1 MTRATVWVEA
11 NEGGEPLVE
20 TVRSRLTTDPH
31 LRMHGSA
38 LPVEVRAFYGRTPVA
53 RREAGG
59 YDAYHHAEDGST
71 CIWVD
76 DHWFVPTSA
85 GGDGYACALE
95 HAHVTDCLHDPKTY
109 FFGAHPDQRFGPDPN
124 GLDPDG
130 MVYFEVGSFVERIYV
145 APWVDMR
152 PPVHAAWLH
161 QPTGATSPVCDRD
174 AVGETVYDHIESVTC
189 VVCLRLLVQM
199 RRLER

>member
-11 NEGGEPLVE
+11 NAGGDALVE
-20 TVRSRLTTDPH
+20 AVRERLHPQQV
-31 LRMHGSA
+31 GG
-38 LPVEVRAFYGRTPVA
+38 LPVEVRAFYGRGPVA
-53 RREAGG
+53 QRDPGG

-109 FFGAHPDQRFGPDPN
+109 FFGVEPALGLSSDGGD
-124 GLDPDG
+124 LDPDRL
-130 MVYFEVGSFVERIYV
+130 VYFSIDAFVEQIYV
-145 APWVDMR
+145 APWVNLK
-152 PPVHAAWLH
+152 PPTHAQWKH
-161 QPTGATSPVCDRD
+161 EPTGATAIVCSPFDVPGDMTDELDDVDCAD
-174 AVGETVYDHIESVTC
+174 
-189 VVCLRLLVQM
+189 CLRAIV
-199 RRLER
+199 RIYARKS